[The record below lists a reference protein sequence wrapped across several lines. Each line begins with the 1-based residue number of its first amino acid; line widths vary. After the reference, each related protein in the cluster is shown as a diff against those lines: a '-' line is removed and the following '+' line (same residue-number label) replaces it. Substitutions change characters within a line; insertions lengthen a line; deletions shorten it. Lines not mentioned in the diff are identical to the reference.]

1 MPNTGV
7 YFFYDIH
14 FLNTAICR
22 LNNVRNTTL
31 LEKGFFS
38 LLHCGE
44 DTAMCVNLL
53 SVKVLKLKL

>member
-7 YFFYDIH
+7 YFSYDIN

-31 LEKGFFS
+31 LEKGFIS

-44 DTAMCVNLL
+44 DTAMCL
-53 SVKVLKLKL
+53 SLTY